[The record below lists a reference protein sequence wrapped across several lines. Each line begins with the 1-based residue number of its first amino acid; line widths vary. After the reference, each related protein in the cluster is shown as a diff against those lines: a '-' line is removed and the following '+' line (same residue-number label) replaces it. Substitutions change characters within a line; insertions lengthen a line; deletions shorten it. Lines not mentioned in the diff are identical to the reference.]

1 MNKVTVRFKDVIQ
14 DYLAKRAE
22 NDVLFAVRFLKP
34 NKNIDDCITYILN
47 TVQKSGCAGF
57 EDDEIYSMAVHYYD
71 EDDIQIGTSVQCS
84 VVINHEV
91 ELTYDEREEAR
102 QSAIKQLHD
111 ETYIAM
117 KKKPVRAKKVVEDRQ
132 LNLF

>member
-1 MNKVTVRFKDVIQ
+1 MDKVTVRFKNVIQ
-14 DYLAKRAE
+14 DYLAERAE
-22 NDVLFAVRFLKP
+22 HDVLFAEQFHKP
-34 NKNIDDCITYILN
+34 NKNIDACITYILN

-71 EDDIQIGTSVQCS
+71 EDDIQIGTPVQCS

-91 ELTYDEREEAR
+91 ELTHDEREEAR

-117 KKKPVRAKKVVEDRQ
+117 KKKPVRAKKVVEDKQ

>member
-22 NDVLFAVRFLKP
+22 NDVLFAARFLKP

-71 EDDIQIGTSVQCS
+71 EDDIQIGTPVQCS

-91 ELTYDEREEAR
+91 ELTHDEQKEAR

-117 KKKPVRAKKVVEDRQ
+117 KKKPVRAKKVVEDKQ

>member
-22 NDVLFAVRFLKP
+22 NDVLFAARFLKP

-71 EDDIQIGTSVQCS
+71 EDGIQIGTMPQCS
-84 VVINHEV
+84 VVVNRTV
-91 ELTYDEREEAR
+91 ELTQEEQNEAR
-102 QSAIKQLHD
+102 QSAIRQLH
-111 ETYIAM
+111 EEAYLSM
-117 KKKPVRAKKVVEDRQ
+117 KKKPVRNKKEAEDKQ
-132 LNLF
+132 LSLF